1 LGTIVPMGD
10 ELKGIEEDVRF
21 NWAGASSLE
30 RELRSTAST
39 LDSQIPQRNGYAS
52 HAREEWRGLYS
63 RQFAQRMRICTSDAG
78 RLSDAMTLA
87 ANQVKE
93 LAEAARREQDRRE
106 KAREWKRKQ
115 DDEGILD
122 KAGDFLFGEDDK
134 PPIPPPEPPPH
145 FVTPPPTTQG
155 RE

>member
-1 LGTIVPMGD
+1 MGD
-10 ELKGIEEDVRF
+10 ELAGIEEDVRF
-21 NWAGASSLE
+21 NWDGAASLE

-39 LDSQIPQRNGYAS
+39 LDQQVPQRNGYAT
-52 HAREEWRGLYS
+52 HARDEWRCLYS
-63 RQFAQRMRICTSDAG
+63 RQFAQRMQICTTDAG

-87 ANQVKE
+87 ANQVQE

-106 KAREWKRKQ
+106 KARQWKKDQ
-115 DDEGILD
+115 DDEGLLD

-134 PPIPPPEPPPH
+134 PPIPPPEPPPR
-145 FVTPPPTTQG
+145 FVTPPAPARG

>member
-1 LGTIVPMGD
+1 MGD
-10 ELKGIEEDVRF
+10 ELAGIEEDVRF
-21 NWAGASSLE
+21 NWDGAASLE

-39 LDSQIPQRNGYAS
+39 LDQQVPQRNGYAT
-52 HAREEWRGLYS
+52 HARDEWRGLYS
-63 RQFAQRMRICTSDAG
+63 RQFAQRMQICTTDAG

-87 ANQVKE
+87 ANQVQE

-106 KAREWKRKQ
+106 KARQWKKDQ
-115 DDEGILD
+115 ADAGLLD

-134 PPIPPPEPPPH
+134 PPIPPPEPPPR
-145 FVTPPPTTQG
+145 FVTPPAPARG

>member
-1 LGTIVPMGD
+1 MGD
-10 ELKGIEEDVRF
+10 ELAGIEEDVRF
-21 NWAGASSLE
+21 NWDGAASLE

-39 LDSQIPQRNGYAS
+39 LDQQVPQRNGYAT
-52 HAREEWRGLYS
+52 HARDEWRGLYS
-63 RQFAQRMRICTSDAG
+63 RQFAQRMQICTTDAG

-87 ANQVKE
+87 ANQVQE

-106 KAREWKRKQ
+106 KARQWKKDQ
-115 DDEGILD
+115 DDEGLLD

-134 PPIPPPEPPPH
+134 PPIPPPEPPPR
-145 FVTPPPTTQG
+145 FVTPPAPARG